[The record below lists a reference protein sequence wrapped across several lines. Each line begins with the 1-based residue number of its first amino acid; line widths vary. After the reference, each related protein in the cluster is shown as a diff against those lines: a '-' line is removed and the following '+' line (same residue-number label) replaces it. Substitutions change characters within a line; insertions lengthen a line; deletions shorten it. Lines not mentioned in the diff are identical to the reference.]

1 MVEPTVGRTDWQEE
15 IATLCGVNIPLAAYR
30 HELGLPP
37 LSEPSSRT
45 PLVWRATIA
54 DTPPPDL
61 LTPGARTLDGYFR
74 WDDPLPAL
82 KFYCLDHP
90 LQRIMRRWKKRNQ
103 ILASQV
109 SLEGRHEC
117 QRPTP

>member
-30 HELGLPP
+30 HELGLPAVP
-37 LSEPSSRT
+37 DEVSHAPT
-45 PLVWRATIA
+45 AWRATFV
-54 DTPPPDL
+54 DRPPL
-61 LTPGARTLDGYFR
+61 HLRIARTRMVDGYFR

-90 LQRIMRRWKKRNQ
+90 LRRILRRWSRTNQGIVTLPGWARNMK
-103 ILASQV
+103 
-109 SLEGRHEC
+109 G
-117 QRPTP
+117 